1 MSDQDNPNSPEEPAR
16 ESPTGASPSA
26 PATITQH
33 RAQWI
38 SCMGFLLLAC
48 GTLLGFPLVTGI
60 ILAAP
65 VATVLKVGVGVVMTV
80 LLLDLLVRRPRQARN
95 GQALSKN
102 EKRVFVKTWAMLALQ
117 MVAGYYLE
125 RSSLASFH
133 VVVTCLILNCAIT
146 GLLMLP
152 ESNQYADQFLDANEF
167 RRLLFQRLKILGAAL
182 AGVCAVLSMVALYL
196 FVQGVAPDSSTFI
209 AFIMIAFSMVVLV
222 ELPFAM
228 SYFVYLF
235 FTLGAFPIVASFVE
249 HALKVL
255 PSDPFLLYLR
265 GAACLGMGQ
274 YEDAEKYCTM
284 ALEELPDRFDIFLN
298 RGYARFKQGK
308 LELAEQDLAQA
319 IELEPNCTEAY
330 LSRSKVRLA
339 MGDEQSLA
347 LALEDACR
355 AVELEPNIGAGY
367 YMRSRVYLK
376 LERLEECQADVM
388 IAMKLPG
395 DYRSVSYGMDGRCAT
410 RGAIVADVLYC

>member
-1 MSDQDNPNSPEEPAR
+1 MSDQDNPNSPNRPAT
-16 ESPTGASPSA
+16 ESPTGASASA
-26 PATITQH
+26 PVTITQH
-33 RAQWI
+33 RAQSI

-48 GTLLGFPLVTGI
+48 GTFLGFPLVTGI

-65 VATVLKVGVGVVMTV
+65 VAIALKVGAGVVMTL

-95 GQALSKN
+95 GQALSKS

-117 MVAGYYLE
+117 MVAGFYLE
-125 RSSLASFH
+125 SYSLASFH
-133 VVVTCLILNCAIT
+133 VVVTCLILNCAIS
-146 GLLMLP
+146 GLLMRP
-152 ESNQYADQFLDANEF
+152 ELSQYPDQFLNANLF
-167 RRLLFQRLKILGAAL
+167 KRLLYQRLAIFGAAF
-182 AGVCAVLSMVALYL
+182 AGVIAVLSMVALYL
-196 FVQGVAPDSSTFI
+196 FSQGVTPDSSTFI
-209 AFIMIAFSMVVLV
+209 AFILIAVSIVVLV
-222 ELPFAM
+222 ELPFAA

-235 FTLGAFPIVASFVE
+235 YTFGAFSIVAPLVE
-249 HALKVL
+249 HALKL
-255 PSDPFLLYLR
+255 FPSDPFLLYLR
-265 GAACLGMGQ
+265 GGACFGMGQ
-274 YEDAEKYCTM
+274 YEEAEKYCTM
-284 ALEELPDRFDIFLN
+284 ALEKLPDKYDNFLN

-308 LELAEQDLAQA
+308 LKLAEQDLAQA
-319 IELEPNCTEAY
+319 IELKPNCTEAY

-339 MGDEQSLA
+339 LGDEQSLV

-376 LERLEECQADVM
+376 QERLEECQADVM
-388 IAMKLPG
+388 IGMKLPG